1 VLIHLYGFLEGDF
14 LGRVIVVDSAQTVL
28 GLAVQLQAW
37 ARDLYPCPT
46 AAPTVTNEQGVLLE
60 PASTLTDA
68 GLSAGDIFHVR
79 GVHLCAS

>member
-14 LGRVIVVDSAQTVL
+14 LGRVIVVDSGRTVRK
-28 GLAVQLQAW
+28 LADQLQAW
-37 ARDLYPCPT
+37 ARDLYPLPI
-46 AAPTVTNEQGVLLE
+46 AEPSVTNEQGVVLD

-79 GVHLCAS
+79 GVRG